1 MENNM
6 ALSNIRV
13 LDLTRVMAGPYCTM
27 YLADLGAEVIKIE
40 IPGSGDDT
48 RKFPPFKNGESLYY
62 CNMNRNKKGVTLNLK
77 KPEGKALFKE
87 MVKNADVVVENYR
100 PGVMDKLGLG
110 YDVLKEVNPRIVYAA
125 VSGFGSYGP
134 KHQRPGYDIIAQ
146 ATSGIMSLT
155 GEAGGG
161 PLRTGSAIGD
171 LVGGLNLCIG
181 ILAALNARQF
191 TGKGQRVDV
200 ALVDGLA
207 SFLETNTQRYQV
219 DGRQPE
225 RMGNR
230 YPSAAPYDSFKAK
243 DGEFVIGC
251 GNDKLFALLCNQV
264 LHRPGLVDDPRY
276 DTPVNRLA
284 NQAELK
290 VIVEEWSTQHTIA
303 EAVDAVLAAGV
314 PAAPINDIPAVMN
327 DEHIAKAREM
337 FLDCEHPVAGHLRL
351 NGNPVKLM
359 DSMPRLRTP
368 APALGQDNE
377 AVYEDVFGVSPER
390 LAELKDQGVI

>member
-1 MENNM
+1 MENQM

-171 LVGGLNLCIG
+171 LVGGLNLCVG

-200 ALVDGLA
+200 SLVDGLV

-264 LHRPGLVDDPRY
+264 LHRPELVDDPRY

-284 NQAELK
+284 NEAELK
-290 VIVEEWSTQHTIA
+290 
-303 EAVDAVLAAGV
+303 EAVEAVLAAGV

-368 APALGQDNE
+368 APTLGQDNE
-377 AVYEDVFGVSPER
+377 AVYEGVFGLSPER
-390 LAELKDQGVI
+390 LAELKDEGVI